1 MYFKNKGESQVLLG
15 APEEQ
20 LDHVCSEV
28 REDFWGGGWMGLA
41 LPRRHLRGGVSG
53 REWPGRGHQ
62 DFKDNNKV
70 DSGETGWKERT
81 DSTTNGHVSKELNF
95 GLMGTGGWS
104 P

>member
-1 MYFKNKGESQVLLG
+1 MLLG

-28 REDFWGGGWMGLA
+28 REDFRGGGRMGLA
-41 LPRRHLRGGVSG
+41 LPRRHTEGWYFRQRMAWV
-53 REWPGRGHQ
+53 RTPRPQ
-62 DFKDNNKV
+62 NNNEV

-104 P
+104 PLDL